1 MVESGGTARVVR
13 DSSSSYDRASR
24 SDSSRNEYRNFMKS
38 SLADM
43 YSAPTSMR
51 ASNES
56 DSEEDMDIKKLL
68 KEVEYLGASNMA
80 WKERKKVENR
90 NVVALGG
97 KPVKKHRTPLSV
109 AMPIMKKQKQRDKK
123 KLEEERILGKF
134 TKSNK
139 EKTQKKKPED
149 RVLKATEGHF
159 RKGVLDVKHLLAPK
173 GPKHE
178 EVTHKNS
185 RKGKKKG
192 GKGKKGKRKGR

>member
-1 MVESGGTARVVR
+1 MVKSGAARVVR

-68 KEVEYLGASNMA
+68 KEVEYLGASNMT

-90 NVVALGG
+90 NIVALGG

-109 AMPIMKKQKQRDKK
+109 AMPIMKKQKQRDEI

-134 TKSNK
+134 TKGNK

-159 RKGVLDVKHLLAPK
+159 RKGVLDVKHLFGPK